1 MASVDK
7 TYTSSYSE
15 YKSFKDWADKQY
27 VTFFDGLKVCVGDYV
42 WKLSEDMF
50 DDYPTPIMNTPIWV
64 DAYLIQNCTHQFV
77 LDRMK
82 EVHEEE
88 YYNTLKAKDL
98 GAKPSEEYQQNRNIS
113 FKKVIRNKRRLF
125 PSLNKK
131 VGSWLLRVKRS
142 DYKFLNSFWMCN
154 DITKVWSDDFDT
166 LYPTNTNALSL
177 ESIEEVKSH
186 LQKQYLPKGLE
197 FTLTGIGVNINEDY
211 LITIS

>member
-1 MASVDK
+1 MASIDK

-27 VTFFDGLKVCVGDYV
+27 ITFFDGLKVCVGNYV
-42 WKLSEDMF
+42 WELSEDMF
-50 DDYPTPIMNTPIWV
+50 DDNCLTPIMNTPIGV

-77 LDRMK
+77 LNRMK
-82 EVHEEE
+82 EVYKEQ

-98 GAKPSEEYQQNRNIS
+98 GAKPPEEYQQNRNIS
-113 FKKVIRNKRRLF
+113 FKKVIRNRRRSF

-142 DYKFLNSFWMCN
+142 DYNSFWMCN
-154 DITKVWSDDFDT
+154 DTTKVWINDFVT

-177 ESIEEVKSH
+177 ESIEEVESH

-197 FTLTGIGVNINEDY
+197 FTLVGIGANINEEY